1 MEADWSVALA
11 ADDPVVVVPWA
22 ACEAEGSRRFVDL
35 RGNLNLID
43 SIAEAQASP
52 PLRNALLVLN
62 SPDSPWLTAKCD
74 AWVTTDEPRDA
85 YEMDAAPE
93 DTAFIAGSYID
104 LMARDPE
111 FGGSFPRQ
119 EEWLRRITARLR
131 AARARASRVDLILRH
146 AEVEGRSGFAV
157 SWFVEGCG
165 ASATVAEQNW
175 ANALTLSQAV
185 LIESFQTDSGG
196 RYNGHTGE

>member
-22 ACEAEGSRRFVDL
+22 ASEAEGTCRFVDL

-52 PLRNALLVLN
+52 SLRNALLLLN
-62 SPDSPWLTAKCD
+62 SPESPWWTAKCD
-74 AWVTTDEPRDA
+74 AWASSDEPRDA
-85 YEMDAAPE
+85 YEMDAEPE

-104 LMARDPE
+104 LLARDHE
-111 FGGSFPRQ
+111 FGESFPRQ
-119 EEWLRRITARLR
+119 EEWLRRVTGRLR
-131 AARARASRVDLILRH
+131 TARARASRVELILRH

-165 ASATVAEQNW
+165 ASTTVAEQSW

-185 LIESFQTDSGG
+185 LVESFQTDAGG
-196 RYNGHTGE
+196 RYNEHTGE